1 LLYKDVMYYI
11 LSKVVP
17 LGIGILF
24 IPIVL
29 NLLSIEE
36 YGEYYTYYQ
45 YFLLINLFILS
56 TTYYIQNNILENRQ
70 LIYRIQFFTI
80 ILSIIVA
87 VLSNFFVYS
96 FLGFENIILLIIIT
110 FTLILMGIYQNIMII
125 LNVTGLSKLYFY
137 GQFLF
142 SFSKLIIVFFL
153 MFAFY
158 ASSENVFLG
167 ILCSLIISVIFLEK
181 KTQTFKRPFVYYDL
195 KLFKEILRY
204 GFFISFVF
212 SVDLILNFI
221 NIIFAN
227 IFLNVRL
234 LGIYTGWF
242 SVFSMIISIA
252 TSIIYLPFISRVYK
266 SKLTDPLKVSN
277 DFKLLYKYTI
287 GINLISVFFI
297 LIFGTWFFNLFIT
310 REYFEY
316 YSQCLLLNIGFVI
329 NSIFKIEVL
338 KLQVNNKI
346 NKNLFCTFFIAVI
359 LYIIVSYLFMM
370 NDYLNILIW
379 QSIIGSFIFYL
390 ILFIHNKSKN

>member
-1 LLYKDVMYYI
+1 MLYKDVMYYI